1 MIQDPHRLRYLPS
14 PSALSKHGL
23 SLAIQSAV
31 ALACAV
37 SKRLYA
43 VVPGVLFAALAVAGD
58 IAGKSVVLPPHDLWL
73 LVAVAAVG
81 GVFLQ
86 YHHERLVRIG
96 WERRAMQ
103 QGRLSGHRSPR

>member
-1 MIQDPHRLRYLPS
+1 MTQDDRLRYLPS

-23 SLAIQSAV
+23 SVAMQSAV
-31 ALACAV
+31 ALALAV

-43 VVPGVLFAALAVAGD
+43 VIPALLFAALAVAGD

-73 LVAVAAVG
+73 LVAVAALG

-103 QGRLSGHRSPR
+103 QARPPGHRSPR